1 MDIESTPKQTCQLGI
16 NNAVGNILSGG
27 FTLSDDTEHLTSL
40 CSKVASDGIALL
52 DSRELSL
59 FETILLEEVR
69 LFHGSQQLVL
79 RNLYDTERKKSTSSC
94 SVISTTS
101 SSSRN
106 PSTIISGVEE
116 EESF

>member
-16 NNAVGNILSGG
+16 NNAVGNILSGC

-79 RNLYDTERKKSTSSC
+79 RNLYDTERKK
-94 SVISTTS
+94 V
-101 SSSRN
+101 
-106 PSTIISGVEE
+106 PVHVL
-116 EESF
+116 